1 MHIQFE
7 LHYLIENYKIKKE
20 RSEKTV
26 KQSTGLI
33 FIKVILFL
41 LLSPILYFWYL
52 LLWPL
57 AYFFTR
63 FRSSTEFTT
72 QLQNN
77 DNEWL
82 NIIVI
87 ILLWIFCSFIIAFL
101 FLFYSL
107 AQYLGVYQTLPNAL
121 RGLFGLAWIILF
133 FQKVLKI
140 KS

>member
-26 KQSTGLI
+26 KQSTDLI

-107 AQYLGVYQTLPNAL
+107 AQYLRVYQTLPNAL

>member
-1 MHIQFE
+1 MGFQFE

-52 LLWPL
+52 LSWPL

-63 FRSSTEFTT
+63 FRSSSEFTA
-72 QLQNN
+72 QLHNN
-77 DNEWL
+77 NEWL

-101 FLFYSL
+101 FYSL
-107 AQYLGVYQTLPNAL
+107 AQYLRVYQTLPNAL

>member
-1 MHIQFE
+1 M
-7 LHYLIENYKIKKE
+7 
-20 RSEKTV
+20 

-52 LLWPL
+52 LSWPL

-63 FRSSTEFTT
+63 FCSSSEFTA

-77 DNEWL
+77 NNNEWL

-87 ILLWIFCSFIIAFL
+87 ILLWIFCLFIIAFL
-101 FLFYSL
+101 FYSL
-107 AQYLGVYQTLPNAL
+107 SQYLRIYQTLPNAL

>member
-1 MHIQFE
+1 M
-7 LHYLIENYKIKKE
+7 
-20 RSEKTV
+20 

-63 FRSSTEFTT
+63 FRSSTEFTA

-107 AQYLGVYQTLPNAL
+107 AQYLRVYQTLPNAL

>member
-63 FRSSTEFTT
+63 FRSSTEFTA

-107 AQYLGVYQTLPNAL
+107 AQYLRVYQTLPNAL